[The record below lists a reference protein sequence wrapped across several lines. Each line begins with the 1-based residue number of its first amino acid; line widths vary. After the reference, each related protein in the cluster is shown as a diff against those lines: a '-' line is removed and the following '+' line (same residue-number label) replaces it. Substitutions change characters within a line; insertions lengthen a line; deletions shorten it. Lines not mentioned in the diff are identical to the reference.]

1 MRGIESLAIGQRLA
15 GLWARLMDAMRES
28 PDGAVPH
35 TAIAGA
41 PVVWLLGKVQSGKSS
56 IVRAITAA
64 SAAEIGEGFRPCTRS
79 ARVFD
84 YPSAAPVIRFLDTRG
99 LGEAGYDP
107 AEDLAVAERHAQLL
121 LVVMRARDVQQ
132 EAVVAAVA
140 AVRRRHPDWPVVVAQ
155 TCLHDGYDPGG
166 THVLPY
172 PFTDDTVR
180 PAGVPEDL
188 IRSLAHQRRLF
199 DAIGTGGPVVFV
211 PVDLTGPED
220 GFTPQNYGLEALQD
234 AIVAAAP
241 AGLASLLRQIQAAGA
256 DDAAR
261 RANGLSLGYATAA
274 AAVDVVPIAGAVAV
288 PGVQAKLL
296 HALGTLHGVKWDRR
310 ALAEFAGCLGAGVLV
325 RLLTVFGI
333 RQVTKLVPVYGQT
346 AGSAAAAAASFA
358 TTFAL
363 GKAAHAYLAGRR
375 YGGFDPAPV
384 AEAYRGAL
392 AAAFRIR
399 HTREPGD
406 IERRSDDHAQR

>member
-1 MRGIESLAIGQRLA
+1 MRGIESLAIGHRLA
-15 GLWARLMDAMRES
+15 GLWARLMDGLRVEARGG
-28 PDGAVPH
+28 GAV

-107 AEDLAVAERHAQLL
+107 TEDLAVAESHAQLL
-121 LVVMRARDVQQ
+121 LVVMRALDVQQ
-132 EAVVAAVA
+132 DAVIAVVA
-140 AVRRRHPDWPVVVAQ
+140 AVRRRHPDWPLVVAQ
-155 TCLHDGYDPGG
+155 TCLHDGYGPGG
-166 THVLPY
+166 THLQPY
-172 PFTDDTVR
+172 PFTDSTAR
-180 PAGVPEDL
+180 PVGVPEDL
-188 IRSLAHQRRLF
+188 VRALAHQRRLF
-199 DAIGTGGPVVFV
+199 DGIGGRGPVVFV
-211 PVDLTGPED
+211 PVDLTQPED
-220 GFTPQNYGLEALQD
+220 GFIPQNYGLEALQD
-234 AIVAAAP
+234 ALIAAAP
-241 AGLASLLRQIQAAGA
+241 ASLASLLRQFQAAGA
-256 DDAAR
+256 DGLTR
-261 RANGLSLGYATAA
+261 RADGLALGYATAA

-296 HALGTLHGVKWDRR
+296 HALGSLHGVTWDRR
-310 ALAEFAGCLGAGVLV
+310 TLAEFAGCLGAGVLV
-325 RLLTVFGI
+325 RLLAGFGI

-363 GKAAHAYLAGRR
+363 GKAAHAYLASRR
-375 YGGFDPAPV
+375 RGDFDPASV
-384 AEAYRGAL
+384 AAIYRGAL
-392 AAAFRIR
+392 ATAFGLRR
-399 HTREPGD
+399 GPGD
-406 IERRSDDHAQR
+406 SSSRLDDHAER